1 MSDDSTCATIVSK
14 HECPKHP
21 GEYLQKFCWDD
32 EVVCCSVC
40 VSDDHRICGEVE
52 YLPEAA
58 KRFVSEIKLKNNEVD
73 GAKEAKEAKEE
84 AKHSLQSLINSEE
97 EKKNKVEQEITEAI
111 QLVKDFHKNMDD
123 QLNLM
128 EKKTLE
134 NLENRKQKLIAD
146 ASNKIKKCEAGLAA
160 LDVFQEGLS
169 AGDGNEIQL
178 LFQYFKS
185 KEAFEEVEDMSS
197 SDEEPEKLQFKLNPR
212 LQTLAKK
219 LYSYEDFEDP
229 KDNSHE
235 GTIEDESS
243 DDSDDG
249 KKEDES
255 SDDDDSE
262 TGIPMNKLQL

>member
-1 MSDDSTCATIVSK
+1 MSDDSTSATIVSK

-40 VSDDHRICGEVE
+40 VSVDHQMCGEVE

-73 GAKEAKEAKEE
+73 GAKEAKEAKET
-84 AKHSLQSLINSEE
+84 KHSLQSLINSEE
-97 EKKNKVEQEITEAI
+97 ENKTKVEKEITEAI

-128 EKKTLE
+128 KKKTLE

-160 LDVFQEGLS
+160 LDIFLEGLS

-178 LFQYFKS
+178 LFQYCKS

-197 SDEEPEKLQFKLNPR
+197 SDEEPEELQFKLNPR

-229 KDNSHE
+229 EYNSHE
-235 GTIEDESS
+235 GATEDESS
-243 DDSDDG
+243 DDSDEG
-249 KKEDES
+249 TTEDE
-255 SDDDDSE
+255 
-262 TGIPMNKLQL
+262 